1 MFKGHGDSIRYIQG
15 VLSHQYSKFCIQF
28 FFRHFKKDRRQKEET
43 KLALT
48 VFVIILLW
56 LLSWTPYAVVA
67 LLGIT
72 GQKHLITPLV
82 SMIPAVFC
90 KSASALDP
98 YVYALSHPKVKDQL
112 RHLFSRHHRNTDD
125 ARVEIETL
133 NDYDNFSREVQR
145 GSFKA
150 SLFCL
155 KPTFANKSSSFRK
168 LTRRVSLIRRRPD
181 DIDEEEVQ
189 SKEEEEL

>member
-1 MFKGHGDSIRYIQG
+1 M
-15 VLSHQYSKFCIQF
+15 CIT
-28 FFRHFKKDRRQKEET
+28 FFRHFKENRQRKEET

-48 VFVIILLW
+48 VFVVILLW

-67 LLGIT
+67 MLGIT

-82 SMIPAVFC
+82 SMVPAVFC

-98 YVYALSHPKVKDQL
+98 YVYALSHPKFKDQL
-112 RHLFSRHHRNTDD
+112 RRLFSYDNNTHL
-125 ARVEIETL
+125 EIETL
-133 NDYDNFSREVQR
+133 DGKLQDYGNFPREIQR

-181 DIDEEEVQ
+181 DIDEDQ
-189 SKEEEEL
+189 SKEEEEEV